1 MDTLTSAPTRS
12 SDRVLTDQDVR
23 YLTVQMVNAETE
35 RDRQV
40 QLGAS
45 NISNPCDNCL
55 AAEFAGHNR
64 SMLFWER
71 PYFGRALGTLS
82 HKGMEERVEIARKL
96 YPGARAEDAVICGIA
111 PGYGPIPGHFDL
123 APTGAHVLDWKFLK
137 RQSALAMV
145 DFLEIQA
152 GREPIYG
159 RSHKEIE
166 QAGEWVYLE
175 LNPKTGP
182 EWVQVTRRVAKT
194 SLSERQYAELLLEV
208 EHTYQHY
215 YGQNVLY
222 QRGIGA
228 RRGSVVVISRDGTG
242 FFDNPQYD
250 RYDDPTAVHDINVFS
265 FAYDADYADA
275 LLERAGDIFQ
285 LVQSGKPVHEFK
297 SATHCKFCKEATQD
311 LNRVPDL
318 DFTDVFGAPIEV
330 PEEVVAQLVA

>member
-1 MDTLTSAPTRS
+1 MDTLTTAPARS
-12 SDRVLTDQDVR
+12 TDRVLTDQDVR
-23 YLTVQMVNAETE
+23 YLAVQMVNAETE

-45 NISNPCDNCL
+45 NVSNPCDNCL

-152 GREPIYG
+152 GREPRYG
-159 RSHKEIE
+159 PKHKDIE
-166 QAGEWVYLE
+166 RAGEWVLLE
-175 LNPKTGP
+175 LDPKKDP
-182 EWVQVTRRVAKT
+182 QWVKITRRTANT
-194 SLSERQYAELLLEV
+194 SLSEREYAELLLEV

-242 FFDNPQYD
+242 YFDNPQYD

>member
-1 MDTLTSAPTRS
+1 MDTLTAPTIS
-12 SDRVLTDQDVR
+12 TDRVLTDQDVR
-23 YLTVQMVNAETE
+23 YLAVQMVNAETE

-45 NISNPCDNCL
+45 NVSNPCDNCL
-55 AAEFAGHNR
+55 AAEFAGHDR
-64 SMLFWER
+64 SAEFRER
-71 PYFGRALGTLS
+71 PYFGRSLGTLS
-82 HKGMEERVEIARKL
+82 HKGMEERVPIARTL
-96 YPGARAEDAVICGIA
+96 YPGARAEGAVVCGIA

-137 RQSALAMV
+137 RQDALVMV

-159 RSHKEIE
+159 RRHKDIE
-166 QAGEWVYLE
+166 RAGEWVYLD
-175 LNPKTGP
+175 LNAKTGP
-182 EWVQVTRRVAKT
+182 EWVKITRRTANT
-194 SLSERQYAELLLEV
+194 ALSEREYDELLLEV
-208 EHTYQHY
+208 EHKYQHY

-242 FFDNPQYD
+242 YFDNPQYD

-265 FAYDADYADA
+265 FAYDGDYADA
-275 LLERAGDIFQ
+275 LLQRAGDIFTLIQ
-285 LVQSGKPVHEFK
+285 AGKPVHEFA
-297 SATHCKFCKEATQD
+297 SAPHCKFCKEAAQD

-318 DFTDVFGAPIEV
+318 DFTDAFGAPVEV
-330 PEEVVAQLVA
+330 PEEVIDQLVA